1 MKESRTLYIIQGFI
15 GAGKS
20 TYSAKLAERTK
31 AIHLNP
37 DKIVTEMF
45 KKDEYMNNWESCF
58 DKALDFMWKNTIEL
72 LNQNKSVILD
82 MGFWKKNDREY
93 ARGIAKQLGVKL
105 EHIYLSVP
113 DEVLKERIRT
123 TRPAEW
129 VKIHL
134 DNFEK
139 NKLNFE
145 EPDAT
150 ENYTTINNY

>member
-58 DKALDFMWKNTIEL
+58 DKA
-72 LNQNKSVILD
+72 
-82 MGFWKKNDREY
+82 
-93 ARGIAKQLGVKL
+93 
-105 EHIYLSVP
+105 
-113 DEVLKERIRT
+113 
-123 TRPAEW
+123 
-129 VKIHL
+129 
-134 DNFEK
+134 
-139 NKLNFE
+139 
-145 EPDAT
+145 
-150 ENYTTINNY
+150 